1 MWSSFEWSTMR
12 NFSEGAALSFGPF
25 QKIQREVIYFFY
37 LVIKKWKVAVNC
49 IKIVAYM
56 VKVVIC
62 LVLIISKQQYPPKKQ
77 YPWCLKLKLFDLV
90 WVGIWREGHGTLL
103 LPQWLRPSYWTSK
116 LLGYIPENRS
126 LFDNFKG
133 REDVK

>member
-1 MWSSFEWSTMR
+1 MVFFRMVHNEKLFRRCSVKLRT
-12 NFSEGAALSFGPF
+12 FSENPTWSNL
-25 QKIQREVIYFFY
+25 FF
-37 LVIKKWKVAVNC
+37 LFIKKWKVAVNC
-49 IKIVAYM
+49 TKIVAYM

-62 LVLIISKQQYPPKKQ
+62 LVLKISKQQYPSKKQ
-77 YPWCLKLKLFDLV
+77 YPWCLKLKLLDLV
-90 WVGIWREGHGTLL
+90 WVGIWGEGHGTLL

-133 REDVK
+133 REDVE